1 MRTSRRAVHQVAEL
15 RRDALQAETLGLQ
28 LAEAKEL
35 LARVQEV
42 VVEEQVRA
50 CLAKVACPHC
60 GRPRRHKDER
70 SIALR
75 SLFGTL
81 RLPSP
86 RWHHCPRGPWARRKK
101 GMRIEGHH
109 AAAQLLVGVDA
120 ELAKP
125 IRWPTVGNH
134 RLGPLPGAGNSSWEG
149 SLAFSSGLPHPHRP
163 TRTRANACLSILNDR
178 CRTWPLRHQQAL
190 PATPERTT
198 PELLY
203 LEARFAGLI
212 VVRTERQP
220 PGRAPAARTFIASHL
235 GPPSRPGHGAAPGG
249 GAGTRAGDVHRGLP
263 QGLGRS
269 CRSRTCRSRSASTAG
284 TSMPATS
291 DLAVRG
297 GST

>member
-1 MRTSRRAVHQVAEL
+1 MRIRVQVVIEADGDVPPAVHQVAEL

-35 LARVQEV
+35 LARVQNL

-120 ELAKP
+120 ELANP
-125 IRWPTVGNH
+125 YDGQRWATTALDPFRERETQAGRGPSRSVQDSLILTDRRERAPTPAS
-134 RLGPLPGAGNSSWEG
+134 RSSMTGAGRGPYVISKRC
-149 SLAFSSGLPHPHRP
+149 PQHR
-163 TRTRANACLSILNDR
+163 S
-178 CRTWPLRHQQAL
+178 
-190 PATPERTT
+190 
-198 PELLY
+198 
-203 LEARFAGLI
+203 AR
-212 VVRTERQP
+212 P
-220 PGRAPAARTFIASHL
+220 
-235 GPPSRPGHGAAPGG
+235 
-249 GAGTRAGDVHRGLP
+249 
-263 QGLGRS
+263 RS
-269 CRSRTCRSRSASTAG
+269 CSTSR
-284 TSMPATS
+284 
-291 DLAVRG
+291 RG
-297 GST
+297 SPG

>member
-101 GMRIEGHH
+101 GMRIEGHQCRGPV
-109 AAAQLLVGVDA
+109 ARRRRRRAC
-120 ELAKP
+120 KP
-125 IRWPTVGNH
+125 IRWPTVRNH
-134 RLGPLPGAGNSSWEG
+134 RLGPLPGAENSVGRGPSRSVQD
-149 SLAFSSGLPHPHRP
+149 SLILTQRRRGALRP
-163 TRTRANACLSILNDR
+163 T
-178 CRTWPLRHQQAL
+178 
-190 PATPERTT
+190 
-198 PELLY
+198 
-203 LEARFAGLI
+203 
-212 VVRTERQP
+212 
-220 PGRAPAARTFIASHL
+220 
-235 GPPSRPGHGAAPGG
+235 
-249 GAGTRAGDVHRGLP
+249 
-263 QGLGRS
+263 
-269 CRSRTCRSRSASTAG
+269 SRSSRNGAELRPYVS
-284 TSMPATS
+284 SLRCP
-291 DLAVRG
+291 
-297 GST
+297 